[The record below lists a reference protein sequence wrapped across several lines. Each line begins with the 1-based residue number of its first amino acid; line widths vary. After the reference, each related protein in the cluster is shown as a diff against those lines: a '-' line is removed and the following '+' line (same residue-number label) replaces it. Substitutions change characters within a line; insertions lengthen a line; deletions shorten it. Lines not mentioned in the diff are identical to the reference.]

1 MIVLQHN
8 GNIFIGEEP
17 IPEGVLDN
25 AHMILADPQAGDTI
39 TFDGERWM
47 VGKPLLKLAIEDPQD
62 GDVLTYDETAGAW
75 KNVAPTPAEVAPT
88 SAEET

>member
-1 MIVLQHN
+1 MIILQKN

-17 IPEGVLDN
+17 LPQGVLDG
-25 AHMILADPQAGDTI
+25 ALTVLANPQAGDTI
-39 TFDGERWM
+39 TFDGERWV

-75 KNVAPTPAEVAPT
+75 KNVAPPAET
-88 SAEET
+88 